1 MKLLSL
7 FAALGLS
14 LALIGCA
21 DSWSGAKT
29 LPPDALPPVSGVS
42 TVAAVPAPQPPA
54 PRPPAR
60 QTLPD
65 SSGWSNPEIPLSRHQ
80 TDIEACHGFAW
91 ARVDNDLRIDND
103 IHGNFDT
110 IDSGLGFSALSRRVD
125 LYAAKKQR
133 NTLFERCMQ
142 SKGYGRG

>member
-7 FAALGLS
+7 FVALGFS

-21 DSWSGAKT
+21 DSSSGDKT
-29 LPPDALPPVSGVS
+29 LPPDALPPVSGVD
-42 TVAAVPAPQPPA
+42 TVAGVPAPQ
-54 PRPPAR
+54 PPAR

-80 TDIEACHGFAW
+80 ADIEACHGFAW

-103 IHGNFDT
+103 IQGNFDT

-125 LYAAKKQR
+125 LYVAKKRR
-133 NTLFERCMQ
+133 NTLFERCME